1 MKELWVRKDS
11 VIKRI
16 HENIASEYK
25 NIGWEVIS
33 EEEAKKGSKPE
44 IKSIISVKKEEKSE
58 E

>member
-1 MKELWVRKDS
+1 MKELWVKKGS